1 MPSIGRSV
9 GIIVALATLAGALC
23 VDGGFVY
30 DDRHAIVQSPV
41 VQGQVGLLES
51 VSARDFWGLPLGGAA
66 KVSWRP
72 ALPLMWRGLWLAGGG
87 SPLPFRLL
95 GILLHVGASLAA
107 FGLLRQL
114 LPPRPALLAGALF
127 ALHPTHGEAI
137 GGMVGHADIA
147 ASAAIFAAL
156 ALVLRGSARDVS
168 LAVLVAGVGALFKE
182 SALLGVVL
190 GGVVLLAERADL
202 RRWRAFALPAVVV
215 SAAVLAMVTR
225 AHGGARE
232 GVLDNVLGVLAPSA
246 RVVTAF
252 AIIARQA
259 LQLVLPIGV
268 APDHSYGV
276 FSTDVGPIV
285 AEAAVGA
292 VLVLL
297 AAGVGLLALRRGDR
311 ARALWIA
318 LAAGPIVAGSNLL
331 FIGPTEY
338 AERALYP
345 ATLAACAAIAPLL
358 VERRIVAGVLLAA
371 ALLFSARTT
380 VPWRS
385 QRALFEAAVQTEPR
399 SWRIHHNLGD
409 ALAREGEVERGLW
422 HVMLATHLKRSAPAP
437 VDWRVVDALTLAEGS
452 ERLLLAPGAL
462 APNDACGL
470 IEAFAVAAYGGS
482 PDPGAIAR
490 TRALFRTR
498 YPCGPGR

>member
-1 MPSIGRSV
+1 MPRIGRSV

-41 VQGQVGLLES
+41 VQGEVDLLQA
-51 VSARDFWGLPLGGAA
+51 VTARDFWGLPLGGAA

-72 ALPLMWRGLWLAGGG
+72 ALPVIWRGLWAAGGG

-95 GILLHVGASLAA
+95 GVLLHIGASLAA
-107 FGLLRQL
+107 FGLLRKL
-114 LPPRPALLAGALF
+114 LPSRAALLAGALF

-156 ALVLRGSARDVS
+156 ALILRGTARGAS
-168 LAVLVAGVGALFKE
+168 LAVLVVGAGALFKE
-182 SALLGVVL
+182 SALLGLVL
-190 GGVVLLAERADL
+190 GAVVLLAERADP

-215 SAAVLAMVTR
+215 SAAVLAMVAR

-232 GVLDNVLGVLAPSA
+232 GVLDNVLGVLEPSA

-252 AIIARQA
+252 AIMARQA
-259 LQLVLPIGV
+259 LQLALPFGV

-276 FSTDVGPIV
+276 FSSDVGPIA
-285 AEAAVGA
+285 AEAALGA
-292 VLVLL
+292 VLLL
-297 AAGVGLLALRRGDR
+297 VAAGAGVRALRRGERD
-311 ARALWIA
+311 RALWIA

-358 VERRIVAGVLLAA
+358 VERRLLAGGLVVA
-371 ALLFSARTT
+371 ALAFSVQTT

-385 QRALFEAAVQTEPR
+385 QRALFEAAVLTEPH

-409 ALAREGEVERGLW
+409 ALARQGEVERGLW
-422 HVMLATHLKRSAPAP
+422 HVMLATHLKRTAPAP
-437 VDWRVVDALTLAEGS
+437 VDWRVVDALALAEGS

-482 PDPGAIAR
+482 PDPGAVAR

-498 YPCGPGR
+498 YPCGLGR

>member
-1 MPSIGRSV
+1 MGRSV

-41 VQGQVGLLES
+41 VQGQVGLLEA
-51 VSARDFWGLPLGGAA
+51 VTARDFWGLPLGGAA

-72 ALPLMWRGLWLAGGG
+72 ALPLVWRGLWLVGGG

-95 GILLHVGASLAA
+95 GILLHIGASLAA
-107 FGLLRQL
+107 FWLLRQL
-114 LPPRPALLAGALF
+114 LPSRAALLAVALF

-156 ALVLRGSARDVS
+156 ALVLRGSERSAS
-168 LAVLVAGVGALFKE
+168 LAVLAVGVGALFKE
-182 SALLGVVL
+182 SALLGLVL
-190 GGVVLLAERADL
+190 GAVILTAERADL
-202 RRWRAFALPAVVV
+202 RRWRAFALPALVV
-215 SAAVLAMVTR
+215 SAGVLAMVAK

-252 AIIARQA
+252 AIIARQT

-276 FSTDVGPIV
+276 FSSDVGPIV

-292 VLVLL
+292 ALLLV
-297 AAGVGLLALRRGDR
+297 AAGGGGLALRRGERD
-311 ARALWIA
+311 RALWIA

-331 FIGPTEY
+331 FVGPTEY

-358 VERRIVAGVLLAA
+358 IERRLVAGVLLAG
-371 ALLFSARTT
+371 ALATSVWTT

-385 QRALFEAAVQTEPR
+385 QRALFEAAVRVEPH

-409 ALAREGEVERGLW
+409 ALARDGEVERGLW
-422 HVMLATHLKRSAPAP
+422 HVMLATHLKRSAPRP
-437 VDWRVVDALTLAEGS
+437 VDWRIVDALAQADGS

-470 IEAFAVAAYGGS
+470 IEAFAVAAYGNS
-482 PDPGAIAR
+482 PDPGAVAR
-490 TRALFRTR
+490 TRELFRTR
-498 YPCGPGR
+498 YPCAPGR